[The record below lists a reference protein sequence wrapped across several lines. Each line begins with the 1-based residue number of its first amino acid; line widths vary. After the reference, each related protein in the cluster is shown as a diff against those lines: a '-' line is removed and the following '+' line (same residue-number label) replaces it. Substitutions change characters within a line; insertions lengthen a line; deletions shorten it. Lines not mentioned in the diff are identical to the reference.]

1 MNKPV
6 DIQPKKMEK
15 PLEKTPAPAPVSQ
28 KEIPAKAKSTAPSVA
43 VPVEEGINLIPT
55 LSKEEVAVVEKK
67 KKLNIGSIVSL
78 LILVVVSILIVGFNI
93 VSKMILNAERDKL
106 ASYEARV
113 NKMTQKIIS
122 SNEISERIKLYQ
134 DVLGETYS
142 PKEVVDYINS
152 LATKSGSATINKVSL
167 GGDLSFSLEGQA
179 NDLGDVSKFW
189 YILSRDPKIESVTL
203 QSVGRNVNVVRFS
216 FKGKFLI
223 KEFLNSAQ

>member
-1 MNKPV
+1 
-6 DIQPKKMEK
+6 MEK